1 VTELVLDGAAMHT
14 LADLHAQIARHP
26 ETPDWYGPSLDGLFD
41 VLVAI
46 YAPPITVVWHD
57 AAGARERMGN
67 DFDRA
72 MRVFADARRF
82 HSERGSMFRFEI
94 VDGAR
99 PPASRAFTRL
109 AVYCGSASPPD
120 ARYVALARE
129 VGAVLARRG
138 IGVVYGGG
146 RLGLMGALADG
157 ALEAGGEVI
166 GVIPEALVGREVAH
180 KGLTELHVV
189 TTMHERKKAFTDLS
203 DGFVTLPG
211 GVGTMDE
218 LWEAVSWAQLGYH
231 GNPVGLLNAFGYYD
245 GLMTFYRHMAAT
257 GFVRPDHA
265 AILIAAG
272 TMDALL
278 DDMAR
283 YVPHRSVLQ
292 MQASEL

>member
-1 VTELVLDGAAMHT
+1 MTELVLDGGAMHS
-14 LADLHAQIARHP
+14 LADLHAQVVRHP
-26 ETPDWYGPSLDGLFD
+26 DTPDWYGPSLDGLFD

-46 YAPPITVVWHD
+46 YAPPITVLWHD
-57 AAGARERMGN
+57 AASSRALMGD
-67 DFDRA
+67 DFGRA
-72 MRVFADARRF
+72 VRVFEDARRF
-82 HSERGSMFRFEI
+82 HSERGSRFRFEL

-99 PPASRAFTRL
+99 PPASRVLKRL
-109 AVYCGSASPPD
+109 AIYCGSASPPD

-129 VGAVLARRG
+129 VGGVLAERG
-138 IGVVYGGG
+138 IGVVNGGG

-157 ALEAGGEVI
+157 ALAAGGEVI
-166 GVIPEALVGREVAH
+166 GVIPEALVAREVAH
-180 KGLTELHVV
+180 RGLTELHVV

-231 GNPVGLLNAFGYYD
+231 SNPVGLLNAFGFYD
-245 GLMTFYRHMAAT
+245 GLLTFYRHMATT

-265 AILIAAG
+265 AILIAG
-272 TMDALL
+272 PTVEALL
-278 DDMAR
+278 DDMAG

-292 MQASEL
+292 MEASEL